1 MRKQSSDAPPITLR
15 QAHQR
20 IVRILDKLPDEQA
33 RKHVLDATVGVLR
46 LDEDFTPRVES

>member
-1 MRKQSSDAPPITLR
+1 MRKTSNNATPMTLR

-20 IVRILDKLPDEQA
+20 IVRILDKLPSDEA

-46 LDEDFTPRVES
+46 LDEAFTPEVES